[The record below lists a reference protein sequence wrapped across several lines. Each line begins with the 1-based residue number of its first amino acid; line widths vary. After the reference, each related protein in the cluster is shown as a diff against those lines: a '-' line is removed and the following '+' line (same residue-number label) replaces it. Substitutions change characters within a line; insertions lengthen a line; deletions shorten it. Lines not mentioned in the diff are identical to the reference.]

1 MQTQHF
7 EAHSYLG
14 VLLLLAFFAQ
24 DLFHLKWPWLAVLQ
38 TDETYKQVSGLV
50 LVTFIGYQWYLS
62 VLRAKGLSE
71 EAARHYERHRWAGAL
86 APLFFYLHSHQ
97 IGYAYLFL
105 LSTIYFGN
113 VVLGLLHP
121 LILQTNNK
129 HLFNGWMV
137 THVSIA
143 VFLVTLASYHIF
155 TAFYYS

>member
-1 MQTQHF
+1 MQPQLGAHF
-7 EAHSYLG
+7 YLG
-14 VLLLLAFFAQ
+14 VSLLLAFLAQ
-24 DLFHLKWPWLAVLQ
+24 NLFHLKWPWLVTMQ
-38 TDETYKQVSGLV
+38 MDETYKQLSGLV
-50 LVTFIGYQWYLS
+50 LVGFIGYQWYLS

-71 EAARHYERHRWAGAL
+71 KAVRQYEIHRWAGAL

-113 VVLGLLHP
+113 VALGLLNP
-121 LILQTNNK
+121 LILQINNN

-137 THVSIA
+137 THVGLA